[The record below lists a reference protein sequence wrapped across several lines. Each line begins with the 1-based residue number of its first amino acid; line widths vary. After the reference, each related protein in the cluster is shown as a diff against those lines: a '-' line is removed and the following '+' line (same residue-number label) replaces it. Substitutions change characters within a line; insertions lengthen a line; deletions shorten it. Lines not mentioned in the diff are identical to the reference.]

1 MKCVYLDQACFIRT
15 GALEA
20 LLKNSDCSKP
30 DATVLCQMLQRL
42 SGTFYP
48 IQCTALSENIISSNH
63 WLSLIIIA

>member
-1 MKCVYLDQACFIRT
+1 MKCVYPDQACFIRT

-20 LLKNSDCSKP
+20 LLKNSDCYKP

-42 SGTFYP
+42 SGTSYP
-48 IQCTALSENIISSNH
+48 IQCTTLSKNIVSSNH